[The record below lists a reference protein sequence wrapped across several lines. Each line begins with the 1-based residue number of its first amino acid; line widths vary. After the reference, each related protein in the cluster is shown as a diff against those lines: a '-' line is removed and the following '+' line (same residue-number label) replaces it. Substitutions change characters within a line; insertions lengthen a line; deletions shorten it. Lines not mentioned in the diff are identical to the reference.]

1 MKVRNIMQEEITNEL
16 IQYKTGF
23 MGGKNEVVELT
34 RLGKTITF
42 DKEENPQSTEW
53 YEFGYRDAVEY
64 FCDLISKNVDIAAV
78 RVRDVVKELF
88 AQRVIKYNSEKE
100 KEVPISTFRINK

>member
-1 MKVRNIMQEEITNEL
+1 MQEEITNEL

-23 MGGKNEVVELT
+23 VEGKNEVIELT

-42 DKEENPQSTEW
+42 DKEEPQSTEW

-64 FCDLISKNVDIAAV
+64 FCDLMSKNVDIATV
-78 RVRDVVKELF
+78 RVREVVKELF
-88 AQRVIKYNSEKE
+88 AQRVIKYNSEKVE
-100 KEVPISTFRINK
+100 EVPISTFRINK